1 MTGMTETST
10 AVTMTS
16 ALEKIGKPG
25 SAGVAVPGVRFRIVK
40 EDGTLAKLGER
51 GELVVK
57 SPSNALRYWE
67 NPKA

>member
-1 MTGMTETST
+1 MPETST

-25 SAGVAVPGVRFRIVK
+25 SAGVAVPGCRFRIVK

>member
-1 MTGMTETST
+1 MTETAT
-10 AVTMTS
+10 AVSMTS
-16 ALEKIGKPG
+16 ALEKVGKPG
-25 SAGVAVPGVRFRIVK
+25 SAGVAVPGVTFRIVK
-40 EDGTLAKLGER
+40 GDGTLAKLGER

>member
-1 MTGMTETST
+1 MTETAT

-16 ALEKIGKPG
+16 ALERVGKPG
-25 SAGVAVPGVRFRIVK
+25 SAGIAVPGVRFRIVK
-40 EDGTLAKLGER
+40 EDGSLAKLGER

-57 SPSNALRYWE
+57 SPSNALKYWE

>member
-1 MTGMTETST
+1 MTETST

-16 ALEKIGKPG
+16 VLERVGKPG
-25 SAGVAVPGVRFRIVK
+25 SAGVAVPGVRFRIIK

-51 GELVVK
+51 GELVVQ
-57 SPSNALRYWE
+57 SPSNALKYWE